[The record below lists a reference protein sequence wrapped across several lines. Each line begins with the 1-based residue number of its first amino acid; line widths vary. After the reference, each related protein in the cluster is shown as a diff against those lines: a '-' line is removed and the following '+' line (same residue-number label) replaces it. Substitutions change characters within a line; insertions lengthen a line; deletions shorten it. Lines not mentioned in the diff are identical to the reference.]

1 MLMRRLE
8 NSLPGGSRGVTM
20 MEVLVTLLI
29 VTLGLLGAAGMQSR
43 MQIAQIESY
52 QRAQAIVLLQDMVDR
67 VSANRKNTALYVT
80 AADLGTGRTDTTLNC
95 AAPANFAERDQCEWE
110 QLLLGAAETTGG
122 GANKMGA
129 MNGARGCVALTVA
142 SAPREAL
149 ISVVWQGLT
158 PTKIPGAGLTCGSGQ
173 YGNEATRRVMA
184 ATVKIGCLQNDPGTG
199 VCTTP

>member
-1 MLMRRLE
+1 MLNRRF
-8 NSLPGGSRGVTM
+8 PGSPPSAHRGVTM
-20 MEVLVTLLI
+20 IEVLVTILI
-29 VTLGLLGAAGMQSR
+29 VTAGLLGTAGMQSR
-43 MQIAQIESY
+43 MQVAQIESY

-67 VSANRKNTALYVT
+67 INANRKNTALYAT
-80 AADLGTGRTDTTLNC
+80 AAALGTGRTDTTLNC
-95 AAPANFAERDQCEWE
+95 AAPANVAEKDQCEWE

-129 MNGARGCVALTVA
+129 MNGARGCIVLT
-142 SAPREAL
+142 SATPPREAL
-149 ISVVWQGLT
+149 VSVVWQGFT
-158 PTKIPGAGLTCGSGQ
+158 PTKAPGAGLTCGSGL